1 VINLSSRGNYSP
13 EVPFEIGTEP
23 PVTITYMIGTP
34 ETQGVDD
41 LPTQDIVAECPID
54 KGHILQIR
62 AEESQVVEV
71 VPFPMNV
78 QLETDCPRYGFVPH
92 VIGDTVQDRR
102 RHMIEWPGTRRE
114 FGSVE
119 PSNRYG

>member
-1 VINLSSRGNYSP
+1 
-13 EVPFEIGTEP
+13 
-23 PVTITYMIGTP
+23 MIGTP

-41 LPTQDIVAECPID
+41 LPTQDVVAECPID

-62 AEESQVVEV
+62 AKDSQVVEV
-71 VPFPMNV
+71 VAFHMNV
-78 QLETDCPRYGFVPH
+78 QLESDCPHYGFVPH

-102 RHMIEWPGTRRE
+102 WYMIEWPGTRRE